1 MSIKNEFLKN
11 WESFR
16 TELEEFSLQFSLGKA
31 EAKDK
36 LENFKSTFSADLQNF
51 DARIADLIKN
61 GRPYLQDL
69 KQEIDTFRLQI
80 NLGKA
85 ENKEEI
91 DDYLQSLQQSYRN
104 ISNKFGDRFEHDAQ
118 LKAQWEEAKTALNEQ
133 ISKMRGAFEGMK
145 VQTSLGEM
153 DAKDEFE
160 KFKKN
165 AAQKM
170 EEFEKM
176 SGVQWEEVDA
186 KAQSFFDEVQTFFVK
201 FKDEMASRFNKK

>member
-1 MSIKNEFLKN
+1 MSLKNEFLKN
-11 WESFR
+11 WENFR

-31 EAKDK
+31 EVKDK
-36 LENFKSTFSADLQNF
+36 LENFKSKFSDDLQSF
-51 DARIADLIKN
+51 DARIDDLIKN

-91 DDYLQSLQQSYRN
+91 DAYLQSLQQSYRN
-104 ISNKFGDRFEHDAQ
+104 ISHKFGDRFEQDAQ
-118 LKAQWEEAKTALNEQ
+118 LKAQWDEAKTALNEQ
-133 ISKMRGAFEGMK
+133 ISKMRAAFEGMK

-170 EEFEKM
+170 AEFEKM

-186 KAQSFFDEVQTFFVK
+186 KAQSFFDEIQTFFVK
-201 FKDEMASRFNKK
+201 FKDEMASRFKK